1 MLGPLEI
8 NRLNPILFS
17 VHQDCKIDSFKIPG
31 KTPAMN
37 LDEIT
42 GKVTV
47 DTSRTMQAT
56 FHYELK
62 IGSQNYTSK
71 QFSLEIY
78 DCTPAIL
85 VPQMM
90 EKYSFQMEQT
100 LAKIDFEVETSAQED
115 CQIISY
121 QLIGSTEGAM
131 IDPLSGQISVNT
143 SAAVDPI
150 SLKISVQVGSQTYYS
165 QEFQFEIFDCYRSV
179 VFINKDLKFQLNSET
194 QVIRSVRG
202 YQRPECK
209 PTSFRMDS
217 SVVGVSVDRV
227 FGELT
232 IEASQPFEQL
242 V

>member
-8 NRLNPILFS
+8 NRLNSILFS

-47 DTSRTMQAT
+47 DTSKTMQAT

-78 DCTPAIL
+78 DCTPAIS

-100 LAKIDFEVETSAQED
+100 FAKIDFQVKTSAQDD
-115 CQIISY
+115 CQINSY

-143 SAAVDPI
+143 SAAVDPM

-165 QEFQFEIFDCYRSV
+165 QEF
-179 VFINKDLKFQLNSET
+179 
-194 QVIRSVRG
+194 
-202 YQRPECK
+202 
-209 PTSFRMDS
+209 
-217 SVVGVSVDRV
+217 
-227 FGELT
+227 
-232 IEASQPFEQL
+232 
-242 V
+242 